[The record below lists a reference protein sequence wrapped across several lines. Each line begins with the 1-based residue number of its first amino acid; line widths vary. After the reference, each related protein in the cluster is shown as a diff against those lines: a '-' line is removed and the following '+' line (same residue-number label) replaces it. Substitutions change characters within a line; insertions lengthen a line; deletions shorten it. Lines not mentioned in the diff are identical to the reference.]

1 MKSKILTIS
10 CLVGLSLITTAVNAS
25 GNTSKVE
32 GSTFKMSMTKETL
45 SEKVQTLINKNN
57 SKTQSSAASLT
68 ISILEDYQNK
78 QMNYLS
84 ASKEE
89 KAIFNQTIQSIS
101 SQAQNISDERSLNW
115 IKEINK
121 SAKAIN
127 AIWGSLAT
135 APVLENELNPLS
147 ETKQDLVIV
156 F

>member
-10 CLVGLSLITTAVNAS
+10 CLVGLSLITTAVKAS
-25 GNTSKVE
+25 GNSSNVE
-32 GSTFKMSMTKETL
+32 GSTFNMSLTKETL

-78 QMNYLS
+78 QMNYLV

-101 SQAQNISDERSLNW
+101 SQAQNISDEKSLNW

-127 AIWGSLAT
+127 AIWGSLEQ

-147 ETKQDLVIV
+147 ETKEDLVIV